1 MNRAK
6 NELNKFKKDEERLN
20 SKKLEIEAKLNLDD
34 SDYKRKVEEIERKR
48 TKEIKINTNSSGIID
63 SSKEIKINNKYD
75 NQLANLGLSME
86 KNIDKANYEL
96 EKIESSLERNK
107 KKQEEWNSKISKM
120 NDSLAKTDLKGLDS
134 NIDNINKSI
143 TNTVKKVGKW
153 TLALFGV
160 RSAYS
165 AIRNAASTLSQYNKQ
180 IGVDLDYIR
189 FAVASVFQPLIEKI
203 VGIVFKLLSYVNYL
217 AKAWFNVDL
226 FARASTKNFNK
237 ANASAKKL
245 KKTLGQFNFDEINKL
260 EDNSGG
266 DGGGI
271 STPSMDLSKSL
282 EEPKIPT
289 WLEKLKNF
297 FQPVVDL
304 LKNIYKEK
312 GVIGVITSIAL
323 AFAGWK
329 ILKSVAKWITGLG
342 TSSKG
347 ISADFTGL
355 LDGLGKAAE
364 TFALLGGL
372 SLVIQGVCDLIDTF
386 SKSGLSLGETAGLLG
401 IVLGELV
408 GTFILLLGVMTLLQP
423 SWQSIAGATVI
434 FLGLAAVI
442 ESTTHLIDSFSK
454 SGLSLN
460 DVITLMSTIMI
471 TIIALM
477 GSIAL
482 LGPAMT
488 AGLVPFVVVI
498 ASICATLIT
507 MALTLPTI
515 LDAVGKFINNIAPTL
530 IQLIVTINNCINNT
544 IYALGTV
551 LPPIINSVGNLFTSI
566 FNGVAHVIN
575 TVGNTIVRIMNTAKD
590 LTTTV
595 LSAILGFINNLGP
608 AINRFVDG
616 VISAVTR
623 LINFLISGIEYMVNT
638 LIIGAVN
645 KLIAKVNNIPL
656 VDVPKLG
663 KVSIERFKPRF
674 MATGGIIDVP
684 KRGVPLG
691 SNIRGGEAGAEGV
704 LPLTNEDTMARL
716 GKEIGK
722 WITLNIDLTSKID
735 MRILCRE
742 LIRYMQENEFS
753 RNGG

>member
-372 SLVIQGVCDLIDTF
+372 SLVIQVVCDLIDTF

-498 ASICATLIT
+498 AAICATLIT

-566 FNGVAHVIN
+566 FNGVAHVID
-575 TVGNTIVRIMNTAKD
+575 TVGNTIVRIMNTAKN

-645 KLIAKVNNIPL
+645 KLIAKVNDIPL

>member
-34 SDYKRKVEEIERKR
+34 SDYKRKVEEIERKK

-260 EDNSGG
+260 EDNSSS

-297 FQPVVDL
+297 FQPVVNL

-323 AFAGWK
+323 AFAGWE

-342 TSSKG
+342 SSSKG

-372 SLVIQGVCDLIDTF
+372 SLVIQGVCNLIDTF

-471 TIIALM
+471 AIIALM

-498 ASICATLIT
+498 AAICATLIT
-507 MALTLPTI
+507 MALTLPII

-566 FNGVAHVIN
+566 FNGVAHVIE
-575 TVGNTIVRIMNTAKD
+575 TVGNTIVRIMNTAKN
-590 LTTTV
+590 LTTVV

-684 KRGVPLG
+684 KRGVPLA
-691 SNIRGGEAGAEGV
+691 NNVVGGEAGAEGV